1 MKIGIIGLGYV
12 GLITGV
18 GFASLGN
25 KVIGVDLE
33 KEKVEMI
40 NRGEAPIYEK
50 GLEEKLKEVKDNLT
64 ATSSIEELKDC
75 ELIFICVG
83 TPSREDGSMDMKYIE
98 NAAGDISSILDN
110 YKLIIVK
117 STVVPGTTES
127 LIPVLEKNRK
137 KIGEDFGLAMTPEFL
152 KEGCALEDFFKPD
165 RIVIG
170 FYDEKSKEILDRLYK
185 DFDCPKLYTNL
196 KTAEMIKYASNSF
209 LATKV
214 SFINEIGNICKKL
227 GINTYEV
234 ADGMGYD
241 DRIERKFL
249 NAGVGF
255 GGSCFPKDVN
265 ALIAKADEIGEESK
279 LLKEVMGLNE
289 RQPLKLIE
297 LLKKHVPDLKEKNI
311 GILGLAFK
319 SETDDVRESRAIPVV
334 RKLLEEGASVKAYDP
349 KAIENFK
356 KHFPD
361 LKYCSAEE
369 VLDSDAILI
378 LTDWDEFKNL
388 DYSGKVV
395 IDGRRLLKAKEARV
409 YEGIC
414 W

>member
-127 LIPVLEKNRK
+127 LIPVLEKNGK

>member
-117 STVVPGTTES
+117 STVVPGTTEN
-127 LIPVLEKNRK
+127 LIPVLEKNGK

>member
-127 LIPVLEKNRK
+127 LIPVLEKNGK

-185 DFDCPKLYTNL
+185 DFD
-196 KTAEMIKYASNSF
+196 
-209 LATKV
+209 
-214 SFINEIGNICKKL
+214 
-227 GINTYEV
+227 
-234 ADGMGYD
+234 
-241 DRIERKFL
+241 
-249 NAGVGF
+249 
-255 GGSCFPKDVN
+255 
-265 ALIAKADEIGEESK
+265 
-279 LLKEVMGLNE
+279 
-289 RQPLKLIE
+289 
-297 LLKKHVPDLKEKNI
+297 
-311 GILGLAFK
+311 
-319 SETDDVRESRAIPVV
+319 
-334 RKLLEEGASVKAYDP
+334 
-349 KAIENFK
+349 
-356 KHFPD
+356 
-361 LKYCSAEE
+361 
-369 VLDSDAILI
+369 
-378 LTDWDEFKNL
+378 
-388 DYSGKVV
+388 
-395 IDGRRLLKAKEARV
+395 
-409 YEGIC
+409 
-414 W
+414 

>member
-1 MKIGIIGLGYV
+1 MKLGVIGLGYV

-18 GFASLGN
+18 GFAALGN

-40 NRGEAPIYEK
+40 NRGEPPIYEN

-64 ATSSIEELKDC
+64 AVSDINELKDC
-75 ELIFICVG
+75 EAIFICVG
-83 TPSREDGSMDMKYIE
+83 TPSRADGSMDMKYIE
-98 NAAGDISSILDN
+98 SAAGDISKILDD

-127 LIPVLEKNRK
+127 LISILEKNGK

-152 KEGCALEDFFKPD
+152 KEGCALDDFFEPD
-165 RIVIG
+165 RVVIG
-170 FYDEKSKEILDRLYK
+170 SYDEKSKGILEELYK
-185 DFDCPKLYTNL
+185 GFDCPKMFTNL

-241 DRIERKFL
+241 ARIERKFL
-249 NAGVGF
+249 NPGVGF

-279 LLKEVMGLNE
+279 LLKEVMDVNE

-297 LLKKHVPDLKEKNI
+297 LLKKHVPDLKGKKI
-311 GILGLAFK
+311 GLLGLAFK
-319 SETDDVRESRAIPVV
+319 AETDDIRESRAIPVV
-334 RKLLEEGASVKAYDP
+334 QKLLKEDVIIKVNDP
-349 KAIENFK
+349 KAEEIFRK
-356 KHFPD
+356 QFPN
-361 LKYCSAEE
+361 LEYCSAEE

-395 IDGRRLLKAKEARV
+395 IDGRRILKAKEARV

>member
-127 LIPVLEKNRK
+127 LIPVLEKNGK

-170 FYDEKSKEILDRLYK
+170 FYDEKCKEILDRLYK

>member
-127 LIPVLEKNRK
+127 LIPVLEKNGK

-297 LLKKHVPDLKEKNI
+297 LLKKHVPDLKEKNV

-378 LTDWDEFKNL
+378 LTDWDKFKNL

>member
-127 LIPVLEKNRK
+127 LIPVLEKNGK

-279 LLKEVMGLNE
+279 LLKEVIGLNE

>member
-127 LIPVLEKNRK
+127 LIPVLEKNGK

-170 FYDEKSKEILDRLYK
+170 FYDEKCKEILDRLYK

-227 GINTYEV
+227 GINTYEI